1 MVTRDGPATL
11 RPMTTGGPS
20 DRARPAR
27 LADVARRAGVSV
39 KTVSNVVN
47 GYVHVSTT
55 TRDRV
60 DRAIADL
67 DYRPNLA
74 ARNLRRGRSGIVA
87 LALPDLDVPYFAEL
101 AVHVVR
107 AARTQGWTVLID
119 QTDGD
124 RDREARVLD
133 NFGTHLV
140 DGVLLSPVATGAGE
154 LAARRATT
162 PLVLLG
168 ERVYGG
174 PADHVSID
182 NVAAAATAVTHLTAL
197 GRRRVAAVGRQT
209 EASAATARLRLLGY
223 RQALAGAGLPD
234 DPELVVATASFTR
247 AEGSAAVDQLLALD
261 QPPDALFCF
270 NDLLA
275 LGALRRLHERGIQVP
290 DEVAVVGVDDI
301 EDGRW
306 SVPTLTTIRPDKARL
321 AQLAVDLL
329 AEHIDHQP
337 DGPLGAGRAPRELE
351 APFDL
356 VERES
361 SVGQAPMRSARST
374 SRAE

>member
-1 MVTRDGPATL
+1 MLHPPSGDKHPGPDEKVTKR
-11 RPMTTGGPS
+11 S
-20 DRARPAR
+20 QPAR

-47 GYVHVSTT
+47 GYVHVSRA
-55 TRDRV
+55 TRARV

-74 ARNLRRGRSGIVA
+74 ARNLRRGRSGIVT
-87 LALPDLDVPYFAEL
+87 LAVPDLDVPYFAEL

-140 DGVLLSPVATGAGE
+140 DGVLLSPVATGPEE

-168 ERVYGG
+168 ERVYDG

-182 NVAAAATAVTHLTAL
+182 NVAAAATAVAHLTGL
-197 GRRRVAAVGRQT
+197 GRRRVAAVGRQS
-209 EASAATARLRLLGY
+209 EVSAATARLRLLGY
-223 RQALAGAGLPD
+223 RQALRSAGLPD
-234 DPELVVATASFTR
+234 DPAIVVATDSFTR
-247 AEGSAAVDQLLALD
+247 TEGAAAVDRLLALD

-275 LGALRRLHERGIQVP
+275 LGAMRRLHERGLRVP
-290 DEVAVVGVDDI
+290 YDVAVVGVDDV

-306 SVPTLTTIRPDKARL
+306 SVPTLTTIRPDKPGL

-329 AEHIDHQP
+329 AEHIDRPP
-337 DGPLGAGRAPRELE
+337 DGPGPVRAPRELE

-356 VERES
+356 VVRES
-361 SVGQAPMRSARST
+361 TAGQAPMRSARST

>member
-1 MVTRDGPATL
+1 
-11 RPMTTGGPS
+11 MTTGDQSG
-20 DRARPAR
+20 RARPAR

-67 DYRPNLA
+67 DYRPNLS
-74 ARNLRRGRSGIVA
+74 ARNLRSGRSGIVA
-87 LALPDLDVPYFAEL
+87 LALPDLEVPYFAEL

-124 RDREARVLD
+124 RDREARVLE

-140 DGVLLSPVATGAGE
+140 DGVLLSPVASAADE

-168 ERVYGG
+168 ERVYDG

-182 NVAAAATAVTHLTAL
+182 NVAAAATAVAHLTGL

-209 EASAATARLRLLGY
+209 AVSAETARLRLQGY
-223 RQALAGAGLPD
+223 EEALRMAGLPV
-234 DPELVVATASFTR
+234 DPSLVVGTGSFTR
-247 AEGSAAVDQLLALD
+247 AEGAAAVDRLLGLD
-261 QPPDALFCF
+261 QPPDGLFCF

-275 LGALRRLHERGIQVP
+275 LGALRRLHERGVRVP
-290 DEVAVVGVDDI
+290 DDVAVVGVDDV

-306 SVPTLTTIRPDKARL
+306 SVPTLTTVRPDKSRL
-321 AQLAVDLL
+321 AQLAVGLL
-329 AEHIDHQP
+329 AERIETA
-337 DGPLGAGRAPRELE
+337 PLGDGRAPRELE

-356 VERES
+356 VVRES
-361 SVGQAPMRSARST
+361 SAGQAPMRSARST

>member
-1 MVTRDGPATL
+1 M
-11 RPMTTGGPS
+11 
-20 DRARPAR
+20 
-27 LADVARRAGVSV
+27 

-47 GYVHVSTT
+47 GYVHVSSA
-55 TRDRV
+55 TRARV
-60 DRAIADL
+60 ERAIADL

-87 LALPDLDVPYFAEL
+87 LAVPELDVPYFAEL

-124 RDREARVLD
+124 RDREALVLD
-133 NFGTHLV
+133 SFGTHLV
-140 DGVLLSPVATGAGE
+140 DGLHLSPVATGPEE

-168 ERVYGG
+168 ERVYDG

-182 NVAAAATAVTHLTAL
+182 NVAAAATAVAHLTGL
-197 GRRRVAAVGRQT
+197 GRRRVAAVGRQS
-209 EASAATARLRLLGY
+209 EVVGGDGPAPAPGLP
-223 RQALAGAGLPD
+223 AGAAQRRAARRPGDRRGHRQLHPD
-234 DPELVVATASFTR
+234 RGA
-247 AEGSAAVDQLLALD
+247 AAVDRLLALD

-275 LGALRRLHERGIQVP
+275 LGAMRRLHERGLRVP
-290 DEVAVVGVDDI
+290 HDVAVVGVDDV

-306 SVPTLTTIRPDKARL
+306 SVPTLTTIRPDKPGL

-329 AEHIDHQP
+329 AEHIDRPP
-337 DGPLGAGRAPRELE
+337 DGTPGAVRAPRELE

-356 VERES
+356 VVRES
-361 SVGQAPMRSARST
+361 TAGQAPMRSARST